1 MSTTGKSKNY
11 FLALAA
17 IYMAYIAHGMQA
29 IIISQNLDAFALQW
43 HTDAAGVYQVIAY
56 TGLAKFLSVWIC
68 GEISD
73 KIGRKIMVMIG
84 AVMYIGCFAGLL
96 TTTSLMVAGVCAFL
110 AGAAT
115 SFFDGSCYPAAQES
129 YPKAPGSA
137 LILIKAFVSL
147 SGLVYPM
154 IVVGLRSSGAN
165 WQIGVIIPL
174 VASILVLIIAAIA
187 PFAYD
192 EQLKAKKLE
201 GKVEG
206 KKEKTVSDDVAKAR
220 ARFIVPPS
228 KGVAFLCALYGGV
241 AMMTMYSAQQLLTRF
256 GLTFCQMS
264 DVKAASLTSLYTGGS
279 ILAVFLWA
287 AMMGKLGW
295 RPLKVLLIDTY
306 GAAIFYLILC
316 VVRVDI
322 VTQFSALAIGF
333 FAAGGALQAGLSVMQ
348 EFVPGNKG
356 RNLGIY
362 YTFMGAASYLVPVIQ
377 AALTAN
383 AGEAQGILNCLF
395 LNFGVAV
402 FGALTM
408 TFLAF
413 KYKTFFGISAL
424 SKKLETE

>member
-1 MSTTGKSKNY
+1 
-11 FLALAA
+11 
-17 IYMAYIAHGMQA
+17 
-29 IIISQNLDAFALQW
+29 LQW
-43 HTDAAGVYQVIAY
+43 GTDAAGVYKVIAY

-68 GEISD
+68 GELSD
-73 KIGRKIMVMIG
+73 RIGRKIMVIIG
-84 AVMYIGCFAGLL
+84 ALMYVGCFGGLL
-96 TTTSLMVAGVCAFL
+96 TTTSLAVAGVCAFL

-137 LILIKAFVSL
+137 LILIKAFVSF
-147 SGLVYPM
+147 SGLIYPM
-154 IVVGLRSSGAN
+154 IVVGLRASGN
-165 WQIGVIIPL
+165 WQVGVIIPL
-174 VASILVLIIAAIA
+174 IASIVVLILAVLA
-187 PFAYD
+187 PFSYD
-192 EQLKAKKLE
+192 EQLKTKKLSNVGAE
-201 GKVEG
+201 QKKKV
-206 KKEKTVSDDVAKAR
+206 VDVDIAKAKAR
-220 ARFIVPPS
+220 FITEPS
-228 KGVAFLCALYGGV
+228 KVVAALCALYGGI

-279 ILAVFLWA
+279 IIAVFLWA
-287 AMMGKLGW
+287 TMMGKLGW
-295 RPLKVLLIDTY
+295 RPLKVLMIDTY

-316 VVRVDI
+316 VVRIDI
-322 VTQFSALAIGF
+322 VTQLSALAIGF

-377 AALTAN
+377 AMLTEN

-402 FGALTM
+402 VGALTM
-408 TFLAF
+408 TFLVF
-413 KYKTFFGISAL
+413 KYKTSFGVSAL
-424 SKKLETE
+424 SKKTADE